1 MFYAWK
7 SCQLTDI
14 VRALLFPRL
23 SGDTLP
29 AIYSWSLMHPQ
40 RFQQIKYPLDQQNRS
55 DIIKSIEYIK
65 FFYICYYLNV
75 INKYN
80 QWTDTLSKDN

>member
-1 MFYAWK
+1 MVFDA
-7 SCQLTDI
+7 
-14 VRALLFPRL
+14 
-23 SGDTLP
+23 
-29 AIYSWSLMHPQ
+29 PQ
-40 RFQQIKYPLDQQNRS
+40 RFQQVQCQLDQQNRP

-65 FFYICYYLNV
+65 FFYICYYLNI

>member
-1 MFYAWK
+1 M
-7 SCQLTDI
+7 
-14 VRALLFPRL
+14 FPRL
-23 SGDTLP
+23 RGDTLP

-40 RFQQIKYPLDQQNRS
+40 RFQQIKYPLDQQNRP

-65 FFYICYYLNV
+65 FFYICYYLNI